1 MVCPNCKHELNPL
14 ARVCP
19 TCGTPVPGAQPAAP
33 AAAAAPA
40 GPMPAPRKSYVNAW
54 RVFTVILCLVAIA
67 MNGLLIACWF
77 WEAIRVTGGVADNSA
92 ASVTFYSLYEI
103 CRKPAPYLT
112 YIVVGACVVSIIAL
126 IIPLFKKFANRRRRF
141 FVPKLM
147 AVLCAVCYAVPYFVA
162 RIAYSIQAML
172 DGGKVDHSNPF
183 TTICFGLLIVLFVA
197 GELTIRNRYVVQ
209 RTQIEDLQ
217 AQLKAAGIKPNV
229 E

>member
-19 TCGTPVPGAQPAAP
+19 TCGTPVPGAQPAA
-33 AAAAAPA
+33 AGGQTVPA

-54 RVFTVILCLVAIA
+54 RVFTVILCIVAIA
-67 MNGLLIACWF
+67 MNGALIAFWF
-77 WEAIRVTGGVADNSA
+77 LESIRVTGGVAENSA
-92 ASVTFYSLYEI
+92 ASVTLYSLYEI
-103 CRKPAPYLT
+103 CRKPAPYMT
-112 YIVVGACVVSIIAL
+112 YIVVGACAISIVAL
-126 IIPLFKKFANRRRRF
+126 IFPLFRKPAARRRF

-147 AVLCAVCYAVPYFVA
+147 AVVCAVCYAVPYFVA
-162 RIAYSIQAML
+162 RMAYSIQAML

-197 GELTIRNRYVVQ
+197 GELTSRNRYVVQ
-209 RTQIEDLQ
+209 RTQIGDLQ